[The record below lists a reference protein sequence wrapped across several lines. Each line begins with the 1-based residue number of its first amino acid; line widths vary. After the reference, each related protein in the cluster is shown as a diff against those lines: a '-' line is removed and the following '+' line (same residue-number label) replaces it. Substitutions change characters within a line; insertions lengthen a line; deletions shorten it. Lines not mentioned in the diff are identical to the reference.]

1 MARNKMEDLRNHLFE
16 VIELLKDGDIDIE
29 RARAIADVA
38 AQINN
43 SAKTEVQYLT
53 LLERAGYEPI
63 TQNSLLPSP
72 SKTNEE

>member
-1 MARNKMEDLRNHLFE
+1 MARNKLEDLRNHLFE
-16 VIELLKDGDIDIE
+16 VIEMLKDGDMEID

-43 SAKTEVQYLT
+43 SAKTEVQYLS
-53 LLERAGYEPI
+53 LLQRAGYEPV

-72 SKTNEE
+72 QKSEE